1 MLVKLLSELKM
12 KGALGDI
19 EKLQATINDRDEF
32 AKQLLLSELEFKQN
46 RALKRRFSQAR
57 FPFVKEWSEI
67 NPSLN
72 PKIEFS
78 RIARYFDGK
87 FIDERQNLCFMGVP
101 GTGKTH
107 SLIAL
112 GRELC
117 RKGVS
122 ILFYSACEL
131 VNALEEAK
139 QEYRLSKFMATLKK
153 TKLLI
158 IDELGFVPF
167 SEQGARLLF
176 DVFASRYERGSIAV
190 STNLSFDKWVQIFT
204 TIELT
209 AALIDRFTHRA
220 DIFSFRGQSVRLLEA
235 SGKLKNIVKSQHER
249 KGEKMA

>member
-1 MLVKLLSELKM
+1 MS
-12 KGALGDI
+12 
-19 EKLQATINDRDEF
+19 LQAAMKDI
-32 AKQLLLSELEFKQN
+32 KQN
-46 RALKRRFSQAR
+46 RALKRRFSQAK

-87 FIDERQNLCFMGVP
+87 FVDERQNLCFMGVP

-117 RKGVS
+117 RKGVPV
-122 ILFYSACEL
+122 LFYSACEL

-158 IDELGFVPF
+158 
-167 SEQGARLLF
+167 
-176 DVFASRYERGSIAV
+176 
-190 STNLSFDKWVQIFT
+190 K
-204 TIELT
+204 
-209 AALIDRFTHRA
+209 
-220 DIFSFRGQSVRLLEA
+220 
-235 SGKLKNIVKSQHER
+235 
-249 KGEKMA
+249 